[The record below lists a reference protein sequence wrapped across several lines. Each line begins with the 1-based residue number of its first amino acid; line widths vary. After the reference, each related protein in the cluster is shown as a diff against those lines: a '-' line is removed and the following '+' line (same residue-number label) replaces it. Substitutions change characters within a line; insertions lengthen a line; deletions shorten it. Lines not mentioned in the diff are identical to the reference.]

1 MQSQSDSQPPFVL
14 TPTVLRMNSLIKI
27 GFIDRSDRNITDLL

>member
-1 MQSQSDSQPPFVL
+1 MQSQPDFLPPFVL
-14 TPTVLRMNSLIKI
+14 TPAVLRMNLLVKI